1 MVATSNRKQSS
12 VASVVTNYYKEA
24 SKMNKTFQSI
34 RYSATGVFGY
44 EIFDEDGAMIC
55 QNSSVLMPDAPLRLS
70 GFGYELS
77 SCLCFLNKNAY
88 QTIDDLEGR
97 TIAYIQFKGPNI
109 YFLKFYNMEME
120 IVTDATSYN
129 FYVDNSLIVSIFKNR
144 QPYTENGL
152 YYDKEKMF
160 DITVWTELEPAV
172 LLVVFNIPSLIM
184 Q

>member
-1 MVATSNRKQSS
+1 MFKFSRLKTSKKIYNN
-12 VASVVTNYYKEA
+12 TYKA
-24 SKMNKTFQSI
+24 I
-34 RYSATGVFGY
+34 RYTATGVFGY
-44 EIFDEDGAMIC
+44 EFIDENGVMVC
-55 QNSSVLMPDAPLRLS
+55 QNSSVLIPDAPILLN
-70 GFGYELS
+70 GFGYELNSRLCTLNTS
-77 SCLCFLNKNAY
+77 SY
-88 QTIDDLEGR
+88 QTIDDPEGQ
-97 TIAYIQFKGPNI
+97 TIAYIQDKGPNR
-109 YFLKFYNMEME
+109 YSLKFHNMEME
-120 IVTDATSYN
+120 IVTDATTYN

>member
-1 MVATSNRKQSS
+1 
-12 VASVVTNYYKEA
+12 
-24 SKMNKTFQSI
+24 MNKTFQSI

-44 EIFDEDGAMIC
+44 EFFDEDGVMIC
-55 QNSSVLMPDAPLRLS
+55 QNSSVLMPDAPLLLK

-77 SCLCFLNKNAY
+77 SRLSSLNTNAY
-88 QTIDDLEGR
+88 QTIDDVKGQ
-97 TIAYIQFKGPNI
+97 TIAYIQFKGLNR

-144 QPYTENGL
+144 QPYTENGS

-160 DITVWTELEPAV
+160 DITVWSELEPVV
-172 LLVVFNIPSLIM
+172 LLVAFSIPSLIV
-184 Q
+184 

>member
-1 MVATSNRKQSS
+1 
-12 VASVVTNYYKEA
+12 
-24 SKMNKTFQSI
+24 
-34 RYSATGVFGY
+34 
-44 EIFDEDGAMIC
+44 
-55 QNSSVLMPDAPLRLS
+55 
-70 GFGYELS
+70 
-77 SCLCFLNKNAY
+77 
-88 QTIDDLEGR
+88 
-97 TIAYIQFKGPNI
+97 
-109 YFLKFYNMEME
+109 ME

>member
-1 MVATSNRKQSS
+1 
-12 VASVVTNYYKEA
+12 
-24 SKMNKTFQSI
+24 MNKTFQSI

-44 EIFDEDGAMIC
+44 EFFDEAGVMIC

-77 SCLCFLNKNAY
+77 SCLCSLNTNAY

-97 TIAYIQFKGPNI
+97 TIAYIQFKGPNT

-144 QPYTENGL
+144 QPYTENGS

-172 LLVVFNIPSLIM
+172 LLVVLNIPSLII

>member
-1 MVATSNRKQSS
+1 MVELRFLRNAQCERENCVSTYR
-12 VASVVTNYYKEA
+12 A
-24 SKMNKTFQSI
+24 I
-34 RYSATGVFGY
+34 RYTATGVFGY
-44 EIFDEDGAMIC
+44 EYVDENGIMVC
-55 QNSSVLMPDAPLRLS
+55 QNSSVFIPDAPIMLK

-77 SCLCFLNKNAY
+77 SRLCSLNTNVY

-97 TIAYIQFKGPNI
+97 TIAYIQIKGPNK

-144 QPYTENGL
+144 QPYTENGS

-160 DITVWTELEPAV
+160 DITVWTELEPVV
-172 LLVVFNIPSLIM
+172 LLVVFNIPSLIL

>member
-1 MVATSNRKQSS
+1 
-12 VASVVTNYYKEA
+12 
-24 SKMNKTFQSI
+24 
-34 RYSATGVFGY
+34 
-44 EIFDEDGAMIC
+44 
-55 QNSSVLMPDAPLRLS
+55 
-70 GFGYELS
+70 
-77 SCLCFLNKNAY
+77 
-88 QTIDDLEGR
+88 
-97 TIAYIQFKGPNI
+97 
-109 YFLKFYNMEME
+109 ME

-144 QPYTENGL
+144 QPYTEIGL